1 MNEISANIA
10 LVIVFIGVLIVG
22 LVLVAG
28 AIISLLRSFTP
39 GRQSRPAAASPPL
52 LSRAAGYSLGLG
64 AAVLGVVGLIALLLF
79 DATPETSILVGLG
92 AGLAVALIALILLV
106 YWPSRREV
114 EKALIDF
121 DATGRRAQV
130 VIDIP
135 PNGLGEI
142 AFHNGQERVNLGAR
156 SAAGRPISQGT
167 TVVIERVTRRVAVV
181 SPLDDDNGLVK

>member
-10 LVIVFIGVLIVG
+10 LVIVFVGVLIVG
-22 LVLVAG
+22 LALVAG

-64 AAVLGVVGLIALLLF
+64 AAVLGVVGLITLLLF

-92 AGLAVALIALILLV
+92 AGLAVALVALILLV

-142 AFHNGQERVNLGAR
+142 CLLY
-156 SAAGRPISQGT
+156 T
-167 TVVIERVTRRVAVV
+167 
-181 SPLDDDNGLVK
+181 SPSPRD

>member
-1 MNEISANIA
+1 MNAISANIA
-10 LVIVFIGVLIVG
+10 LVIVFAGVLIMG
-22 LVLVAG
+22 LALIAR

-64 AAVLGVVGLIALLLF
+64 AAVLGAVGLIALLLF
-79 DATPETSILVGLG
+79 DVAPETSVLVGLG
-92 AGLAVALIALILLV
+92 TGLVVALIALILLV
-106 YWPSRREV
+106 YWPSRGEV
-114 EKALIDF
+114 EKALLDF
-121 DATGRRAQV
+121 DATGHRAQV

-142 AFHNGQERVNLGAR
+142 TFRDGQERVNLGAR
-156 SAAGRPISQGT
+156 SAAGLPIGKGT

-181 SPLDDDNGLVK
+181 SPLDDDSGPVK

>member
-1 MNEISANIA
+1 MNGISANVA
-10 LVIVFIGVLIVG
+10 LVIVFVGVLLVG
-22 LVLVAG
+22 LALVAG

-52 LSRAAGYSLGLG
+52 VSRAAGYSLGLG
-64 AAVLGVVGLIALLLF
+64 AVVLGVVGLIALLLF

-92 AGLAVALIALILLV
+92 VGLAVALIALILLV
-106 YWPSRREV
+106 YWPSRGQAQE
-114 EKALIDF
+114 ALIDF

-142 AFHNGQERVNLGAR
+142 TFHNGQERVNLGAR
-156 SAAGRPISQGT
+156 SAAGLPIAQGMP
-167 TVVIERVTRRVAVV
+167 VVIERVTRRVAVV
-181 SPLDDDNGLVK
+181 SPLNNDNGPVK

>member
-10 LVIVFIGVLIVG
+10 LVIVFAGVLLMG
-22 LVLVAG
+22 LALIAR

-39 GRQSRPAAASPPL
+39 GRQSRPASSSPPL

-64 AAVLGVVGLIALLLF
+64 AAVLGVVGLTALLLF
-79 DATPETSILVGLG
+79 DAAPETSVLVGLG
-92 AGLAVALIALILLV
+92 AGLVVALIALVLLV
-106 YWPSRREV
+106 YWPSRGQAQE
-114 EKALIDF
+114 ALIDF

-142 AFHNGQERVNLGAR
+142 ALRDGQERINLGAR
-156 SAAGRPISQGT
+156 SAAGLPIGKGT
-167 TVVIERVTRRVAVV
+167 PVVIERVTRRVAVV
-181 SPLDDDNGLVK
+181 SPLGDDNGPVK

>member
-1 MNEISANIA
+1 MNGIAANLA
-10 LVIVFIGVLIVG
+10 LVIVFIGVLIAG
-22 LVLVAG
+22 LALVAG

-39 GRQSRPAAASPPL
+39 GRQSRPAAASSPL

-64 AAVLGVVGLIALLLF
+64 AVVLGVVGLIALLLF
-79 DATPETSILVGLG
+79 DAAPETSILVGLG
-92 AGLAVALIALILLV
+92 LGLVVALIALVLLV

-142 AFHNGQERVNLGAR
+142 TFHNGQERVNLGAR
-156 SAAGRPISQGT
+156 SAAGRPIDKGMP
-167 TVVIERVTRRVAVV
+167 VIIERVTRRVAVV
-181 SPLDDDNGLVK
+181 SPVGDDNGPAK